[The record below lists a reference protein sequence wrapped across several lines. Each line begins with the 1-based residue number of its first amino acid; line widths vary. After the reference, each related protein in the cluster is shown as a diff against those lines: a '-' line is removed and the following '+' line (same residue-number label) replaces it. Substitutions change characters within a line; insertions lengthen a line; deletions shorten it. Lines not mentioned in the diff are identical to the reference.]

1 MRCSKQR
8 LVVHYCGMIINP
20 STGFSK
26 HPLCLDS
33 YCGMTIPQSRSLS
46 GRVAIDTYNV
56 ILGCNGHDACRDRLH
71 VLHLHRCRWNGYTA
85 QDTMSFYFSPK
96 AMCPQTEMRCFMDP
110 RTFGQP
116 ALKPVGRWAHHRETV
131 KLVPCYT
138 IIP

>member
-1 MRCSKQR
+1 M
-8 LVVHYCGMIINP
+8 VIHP
-20 STGFSK
+20 STGICVPIMFRFLLWDDVQK
-26 HPLCLDS
+26 
-33 YCGMTIPQSRSLS
+33 SRSLS

-71 VLHLHRCRWNGYTA
+71 VLHFHRCRWNGYTA
-85 QDTMSFYFSPK
+85 QDTMSFYFLPK

-131 KLVPCYT
+131 KLVPWDMMDMCLKQDR
-138 IIP
+138 